1 MAFVSLGTK
10 TAVALS
16 VVLAASGVATAIEL
30 SNQTLARLVEGKE
43 TAADMVVDL
52 FAASV
57 TPALDFGDEDS
68 LAAEFKKLGANKDI
82 VYAAVFRPKESS
94 PTLEIGDVKLR
105 PPTPPQFETTRTTR
119 GDIEVMRI
127 LAGPDEKTLG
137 NLIVRVSLAPENE
150 RFIAARRRIV
160 EFTVLL
166 TLIAGA
172 IVIVIARRVVIV
184 PLRNLS
190 HAAKRLEAGSAEA
203 VLVRANDEIGQLGSA
218 FNAMSSAIV
227 DRERRLA
234 ELNRELI
241 RLLDSMRQAILVFG
255 EGGALAAIR
264 SHQAEVI
271 FGKQEF
277 EGLRVQDLLF
287 PGNSGGVARA
297 AFEEWLAVA
306 FSIPAARWSDVAEL
320 APVEVVLDS
329 TATERFL
336 SLDFRP
342 VEANGRIEEIM
353 LLASDETEKRAL
365 QRAVRERD
373 EEHEKQMAAMRRLV
387 AGGGQLL
394 VSVLERARERLSA
407 CSELLGAAPN
417 TIEASFV
424 EQLFAHA
431 HSVKGEAR
439 AFDLSLL
446 EAGASALED
455 YLAILRG
462 RIREG
467 RAPLLREVHAELHGR
482 IEAARE
488 AVSGAATMLVEASPI
503 GAAIL
508 EQVTVQRGDVERLL
522 KLAGTRPDEIGKLVT
537 RLASRPFG
545 ETLLGLAEAV
555 PRWAFREGKRA
566 RIEIDGKSVV
576 VPPRL
581 AALLPD
587 VMTHLLRNAV
597 AHGIESP
604 GDRVAASKDEVGLIR
619 IAARETAHGPAFT
632 VEDDGRG
639 LDEHALRAKGAE
651 LGLTER
657 DAARLALE
665 RGLSTAT
672 VGTLAG
678 HGVGLG
684 AVENDLASV
693 GYAITLHNGTTG
705 LRVELSPRVRPT

>member
-10 TAVALS
+10 TAIALS
-16 VVLAASGVATAIEL
+16 IVLAASGVATAVEL

-57 TPALDFGDEDS
+57 TPALDFGDDDS
-68 LAAEFKKLGANKDI
+68 LATEFKKLGANKDI
-82 VYAAVFRPKESS
+82 VYAAVFRPKEEA
-94 PTLEIGDVKLR
+94 PTVEIGDVKLR
-105 PPTPPQFETTRTTR
+105 PKAPPQFEATRTTHD
-119 GDIEVMRI
+119 DIEVTRL
-127 LAGPDEKTLG
+127 LAGPDEKALG
-137 NLIVRVSLAPENE
+137 NLVVRVSLAPENA

-160 EFTVLL
+160 EFTGLL

-172 IVIVIARRVVIV
+172 IVIVIARRIVIV
-184 PLRNLS
+184 PLRRLS
-190 HAAKRLEAGSAEA
+190 YAAQRLEKGSAEP
-203 VLVRANDEIGQLGSA
+203 VPVGANDEIGQLGTA

-255 EGGALAAIR
+255 KGGALAAIK
-264 SHQAEVI
+264 SHQAEMI
-271 FGKQEF
+271 FGTQDI
-277 EGLRVQDLLF
+277 EGLRIQDLLF
-287 PGNSGGVARA
+287 PGTNGVDRA

-306 FSIPAARWSDVAEL
+306 FSVPPAGWPDVADL
-320 APVEVVLDS
+320 APVEVVLDG
-329 TATERFL
+329 ATERFL

-342 VEANGRIEEIM
+342 VDTDGRIEKIM

-365 QRAVRERD
+365 QRTVRERD

-407 CSELLGAAPN
+407 CSELLGAAPD
-417 TIEASFV
+417 TIDTSFV

-467 RAPLLREVHAELHGR
+467 RPPLLREVHADLHAR
-482 IEAARE
+482 VEAARD

-522 KLAGTRPDEIGKLVT
+522 KLAGTRPDEIGKLVN

-566 RIEIDGKSVV
+566 RIEIEGKSVV

-581 AALLPD
+581 ATLLPD

-604 GDRVAASKDEVGLIR
+604 GDRMAASKEETGLIR
-619 IAARETAHGPAFT
+619 ISATETPRGPAFT
-632 VEDDGRG
+632 IEDDGRG

-651 LGLTER
+651 LGLAET

-665 RGLSTAT
+665 RGLSTAN

-684 AVENDLASV
+684 AVQSDLASV
-693 GYAITLHNGTTG
+693 GYAITLQTGTTG
-705 LRVELSPRVRPT
+705 LKVELAPKVRPA